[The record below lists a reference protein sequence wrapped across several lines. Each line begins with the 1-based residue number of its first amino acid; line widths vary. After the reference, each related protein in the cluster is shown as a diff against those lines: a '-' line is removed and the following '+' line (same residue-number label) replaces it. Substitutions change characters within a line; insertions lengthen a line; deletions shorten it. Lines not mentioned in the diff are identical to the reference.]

1 MKIQRRETREVM
13 IGSVGVG
20 GDNLIRVQ
28 TMIAGGEFQTCDVE
42 QVVAAIHEVEAVGCE
57 IVRVSVFNQIDA
69 KALGS
74 IRNQINIPL
83 VADIHFD
90 PRNALL
96 AIDQGVDKIRWNP
109 GNIVDEG
116 LATAVIEACRET
128 NTPMRIGVNGGS
140 LREDI
145 RKKKKYLKAG
155 KYDTAGMMVHECLDG
170 INLVERVWGNS
181 AQVVLSLKASD
192 PLEMMS
198 AYTQIAQLYDHPLH
212 LGVTEA
218 GGASEGI
225 IRSCAGMAPLLA
237 SGIGDTIRFSTKD
250 PVEQVKQAYYLLR
263 DLGLREYGIRFISCP
278 TCGRMGKFQLQQIEQ
293 ALRDEFQ
300 NRTDLTGTIAIMGCA
315 VNGPGE
321 AEHADFA
328 IIGKFD
334 GSCEIRSIGDH
345 VDVIRGKDLARKA
358 ITIAKEVLC
367 TD

>member
-1 MKIQRRETREVM
+1 MSIQRRKTREVM
-13 IGSVGVG
+13 IGDVGVG
-20 GDNLIRVQ
+20 GNNPIRVQ
-28 TMIAGGEFQTCDVE
+28 TMIAGGQFQTCDVE

-57 IVRVSVFNQIDA
+57 IIRVSVFNQIDA

-116 LATAVIEACRET
+116 LATAVIEACRDT

-140 LREDI
+140 LRED
-145 RKKKKYLKAG
+145 LKRNPDYVTDG
-155 KYDTAGMMVHECLDG
+155 DYDIARMMIHECIDG
-170 INLVERVWGNS
+170 INLVEKVWGED
-181 AQVVLSLKASD
+181 AQIVLSLKASD
-192 PLEMMS
+192 PLVMIH
-198 AYTQIAQLYDHPLH
+198 ANRTIAELYDHPLH

-218 GGASEGI
+218 GGSEEGL
-225 IRSCAGMAPLLA
+225 IRSCAGDAPLLFL
-237 SGIGDTIRFSTKD
+237 GYGDTIRISTKD
-250 PVEQVKQAYYLLR
+250 PVFQVRQAFRLLQAFR
-263 DLGLREYGIRFISCP
+263 LREYGIRFISCP

-300 NRTDLTGTIAIMGCA
+300 DRTDLTGTIAIMGCA

-328 IIGKFD
+328 LVGKFD
-334 GSCEIRSIGDH
+334 GSCEVRSRGEKI
-345 VDVIRGKDLARKA
+345 DVIRGDNLEQQAVV
-358 ITIAKEVLC
+358 IAKEVLC